1 MASSINLLDY
11 ALFQLTPTRTRFDLV
26 LFSGGKTEKLASGLF
41 EPFISHLKFAK
52 DQICKGG
59 YSIKL
64 CPPTGNATWFTKAT
78 FERFVRFV
86 STPAVLERFVSLEKE
101 ILQIERSAQ
110 ANELSNI
117 DVTGQLEEGS
127 GVAAKS
133 STRKS
138 SDSSKVKGELER
150 HNDIG
155 PEENS
160 KIQLQR
166 LLETRKTLLR
176 KEQAMAYARGL
187 VAGFEVHNIDDLI
200 SFADAFG
207 ASRLREACIN
217 FKELCKKKHG
227 DGLWMEELAAMEA
240 CPPSELS
247 LLGTSGIILNNDA
260 SGLNP
265 HIILTLPKGDVPNGS
280 TDASRSD
287 STASHASFDSKK
299 DDNSATSDQMPST
312 TTKVQVPMP
321 WSNQIPQYMYN
332 FQNPQQLPPYQGY
345 PFPMQA
351 IPPHYAMAMQWPPN
365 LKESAPVKKEKFLNK
380 KGLEHSGEDGEPE
393 SSNSEVG
400 SDSDSY
406 MQRDKRDSSTDA
418 SRRKKHRKK
427 SSKTVVIRNI
437 NYITPKR
444 RNGEKT
450 SVSDESSSSED
461 FIDEDSLQQKV
472 DDAIGSLKKLHKSK
486 SSNHGKK
493 GSHKSNH
500 ISNGSSDSGLEDLGD
515 GVVSN
520 SSEAGQTNENW
531 DAFQNLLMKD
541 EEANVN
547 GVARLHPMDVPD
559 EHFTVKSLGDGTA
572 LANNSTMDLE
582 LEKVSK
588 QRMAAGDSFV
598 VTQRDGGSEDQDG
611 MKDIESVENLRPVMK
626 RRDSIDEDL
635 LIPQRMDESRTG
647 LRVILSATESSII
660 KPGNREDWL
669 VISHSGKP
677 ENQTSINEDIIFNG
691 DCMSTSERDYLN
703 VEKGR
708 KNVAIDDSFM
718 IHDRPAVD
726 DLCDSQWKTDISM
739 AADLN
744 SSSQPENGIVKENH
758 EVLGGYE
765 PNDMCVV
772 LERDSGLESARESW
786 TSDHGIDISFM
797 ETEIRSSSVETN
809 NDAAKKLPSNCD
821 STIVKKKESSGRKVP
836 GKEVRPR
843 VLSGSP
849 GNNKTSMLSKSKKPS
864 LPSRPIVQKS
874 KLEKEEE
881 IRKKMEEL
889 LIQRQKRI
897 AERSAASGFTPATTK
912 KIPSGSKQ
920 VKGSIKYNQNKTH
933 S

>member
-41 EPFISHLKFAK
+41 EPSFHTSNLLKIRFAEV
-52 DQICKGG
+52 GTP
-59 YSIKL
+59 SNSAH
-64 CPPTGNATWFTKAT
+64 PPAMLLG
-78 FERFVRFV
+78 
-86 STPAVLERFVSLEKE
+86 SLKP
-101 ILQIERSAQ
+101 LLR
-110 ANELSNI
+110 
-117 DVTGQLEEGS
+117 G
-127 GVAAKS
+127 
-133 STRKS
+133 
-138 SDSSKVKGELER
+138 KGELER

-265 HIILTLPKGDVPNGS
+265 HIILTLPKVMC
-280 TDASRSD
+280 
-287 STASHASFDSKK
+287 
-299 DDNSATSDQMPST
+299 QMDPQMHQEPST
-312 TTKVQVPMP
+312 T
-321 WSNQIPQYMYN
+321 SSIPRISIPN
-332 FQNPQQLPPYQGY
+332 AGY
-345 PFPMQA
+345 PSSLCNGHAVASQSER
-351 IPPHYAMAMQWPPN
+351 ICSS
-365 LKESAPVKKEKFLNK
+365 EKEKFLNK

-437 NYITPKR
+437 NYIAPKR
-444 RNGEKT
+444 RM
-450 SVSDESSSSED
+450 
-461 FIDEDSLQQKV
+461 
-472 DDAIGSLKKLHKSK
+472 
-486 SSNHGKK
+486 GKK
-493 GSHKSNH
+493 PVSLMNLLLLR
-500 ISNGSSDSGLEDLGD
+500 ISLMKIPSSKSDSGLEDLGD

-572 LANNSTMDLE
+572 LANNSAMDLE
-582 LEKVSK
+582 LEKVTK

-744 SSSQPENGIVKENH
+744 LSSQPENGIVKENH

-772 LERDSGLESARESW
+772 LERDS
-786 TSDHGIDISFM
+786 D
-797 ETEIRSSSVETN
+797 
-809 NDAAKKLPSNCD
+809 
-821 STIVKKKESSGRKVP
+821 
-836 GKEVRPR
+836 
-843 VLSGSP
+843 
-849 GNNKTSMLSKSKKPS
+849 
-864 LPSRPIVQKS
+864 
-874 KLEKEEE
+874 
-881 IRKKMEEL
+881 
-889 LIQRQKRI
+889 
-897 AERSAASGFTPATTK
+897 
-912 KIPSGSKQ
+912 
-920 VKGSIKYNQNKTH
+920 
-933 S
+933 